1 MRPLGL
7 SLYRAGTKLI
17 SPAVPYLLTRRVRAG
32 KEDTKRLN
40 ERVAQN
46 LKQRATGS
54 LVWLHGASVG
64 ETLMLSRIV
73 DSLATARPD
82 ARFVV
87 TSQTLASAEVLVRR
101 LPSDIARQQMAPVD
115 APGIVRRFL
124 DHWKPDLAIFAESE
138 IWPNMLV
145 ETSQRKIPMALVN
158 ARMTRGSI
166 ENWLRLRETAED
178 LFSRFNY
185 ISAADDL
192 TAFGIEEITGKPVTR
207 PGSLKLDAPAPS
219 VDQAELQ
226 RLREQIGDRPVWLA
240 ASTHAGEEHLAF
252 AAHAVL
258 KTSFPNA
265 LLIVAPRH
273 SNRAEEIA
281 KLAQHG
287 PAFAQ
292 RSRNEAIK
300 PQTTIYLA
308 DTMGEMGI
316 FFSLAGVALM
326 GGALK
331 PNIGG
336 HNPIEPARLGA
347 YVLSGPHAYNFKEA
361 YDAIVQHQAGQILK
375 DDHPR
380 TLAAAI
386 ESALKAKRDR
396 AALAEKNAAWL
407 PKPDAALEETVAD
420 LLRLAPLSPSASLS
434 PVAAHAPA

>member
-7 SLYRAGTKLI
+7 SLYRVATKVV
-17 SPAVPYLLTRRVRAG
+17 SPVVPYLLTRRVRSG

-46 LKQRATGS
+46 LKPRPANP

-64 ETLMLSRIV
+64 ETMMLSRIV
-73 DSLATARPD
+73 HVLAAARPQ
-82 ARFVV
+82 ARFIV
-87 TSQTLASAEVLVRR
+87 TSQTLASAEVLARR
-101 LPSDIARQQMAPVD
+101 LPSDIARQQMAPID
-115 APGIVRRFL
+115 APAIVRRFL
-124 DHWKPDLAIFAESE
+124 DHWKPDLGVFAESE

-145 ETSQRKIPMALVN
+145 EASQRKMPLALVN

-166 ENWLRLRETAED
+166 ENWLRLRETAQD
-178 LFSRFNY
+178 LFGRFDY
-185 ISAADDL
+185 IGAADDL
-192 TAFGIEEITGKPVTR
+192 TALGIEQITGVPVKR
-207 PGSLKLDAPAPS
+207 PGSLKLDAPAPT
-219 VDQAELQ
+219 VDEAELK

-252 AAHAVL
+252 AAHSVL
-258 KTSFPNA
+258 KTSYPNA

-281 KLAQHG
+281 KLAPQG
-287 PAFAQ
+287 PAFAH
-292 RSRNEAIK
+292 RSRNDAIK
-300 PQTTIYLA
+300 PQTSIYLA

-316 FFSLAGVALM
+316 LFSLASVALM

-361 YDAIVQHQAGQILK
+361 YAAIVQNQAGQILK
-375 DDHPR
+375 DEHPR
-380 TLAAAI
+380 TLASAV
-386 ESALKAKRDR
+386 ENALKAKRDR
-396 AALAEKNAAWL
+396 SLLAERNAAWL
-407 PKPDAALEETVAD
+407 PRPDAALAATIED
-420 LLRLAPLSPSASLS
+420 LLQLAPLSSVSLS
-434 PVAAHAPA
+434 PNAPHAST

>member
-7 SLYRAGTKLI
+7 SLYRVATKLV
-17 SPAVPYLLTRRVRAG
+17 SPAVPYLLTQRVRAG

-46 LKQRATGS
+46 LKPRPTNP

-64 ETLMLSRIV
+64 ETMMLSRIV
-73 DSLATARPD
+73 HVLAAARPE
-82 ARFVV
+82 ARFIV
-87 TSQTLASAEVLVRR
+87 TSQTLASAEVLSRR
-101 LPSDIARQQMAPVD
+101 LPSDIARQQMAPID
-115 APGIVRRFL
+115 APNIVRRFL

-145 ETSQRKIPMALVN
+145 ETSQRKIPLALVN

-166 ENWLRLRETAED
+166 ENWLRLRETAQD
-178 LFSRFNY
+178 LLGRFDY
-185 ISAADDL
+185 IGAADDL
-192 TAFGIEEITGKPVTR
+192 TALGIEQITGEAPAR

-219 VDQAELQ
+219 VDAAELR

-252 AAHAVL
+252 AAQAVL
-258 KTSFPNA
+258 KTSYPNA

-281 KLAQHG
+281 KLASQG

-292 RSRNEAIK
+292 RSRNQAIT
-300 PQTTIYLA
+300 PQTSIYLA

-361 YDAIVQHQAGQILK
+361 YEAVIQHQAGQMLK

-380 TLAAAI
+380 TLAMAV

-396 AALAEKNAAWL
+396 TQLAERNAAWL
-407 PKPDAALEETVAD
+407 PKPDAALNATVED
-420 LLRLAPLSPSASLS
+420 LLRLAPLSSSASLS
-434 PVAAHAPA
+434 PAPSYASA

>member
-1 MRPLGL
+1 VSPLGL
-7 SLYRAGTKLI
+7 GLYRAATSAV

-46 LKQRATGS
+46 LKPRPNKP

-73 DSLATARPD
+73 HAIAAARPE

-87 TSQTLASAEVLVRR
+87 TSQTLASAEVLSRR
-101 LPSDIARQQMAPVD
+101 LPSDIARQQMAPID
-115 APGIVRRFL
+115 TPDIARRFL
-124 DHWKPDLAIFAESE
+124 DHWKPDLGIFAESE
-138 IWPNMLV
+138 IWPNLLV
-145 ETSQRKIPMALVN
+145 EASQRDVPLALVN

-166 ENWLRLRETAED
+166 ENWLRLRETAQD
-178 LFSRFNY
+178 LLKRFSY
-185 ISAADDL
+185 IGAADDL
-192 TAFGIEEITGKPVTR
+192 TALGLEQILGAPVHR

-219 VDQAELQ
+219 VDLAELQ
-226 RLREQIGDRPVWLA
+226 RLRAQIGDRPVWLA
-240 ASTHAGEEHLAF
+240 ASTHTGEESLAF

-258 KTSFPNA
+258 KTSYPNA

-273 SNRAEEIA
+273 ANRAEEIS
-281 KLAQHG
+281 KLTSQGGAS
-287 PAFAQ
+287 AQ
-292 RSRNEAIK
+292 RSRNQPIG
-300 PQTTIYLA
+300 PQTSIYLA

-316 FFSLAGVALM
+316 FFSLASVVLM

-361 YDAIVQHQAGQILK
+361 YAEIVAHQAGQILK

-380 TLAAAI
+380 TLAAAV
-386 ESALKAKRDR
+386 EAALKAKRDR

-407 PKPDAALEETVAD
+407 PKPDAALNATVED
-420 LLRLAPLSPSASLS
+420 LLRLAPLSSTPLS
-434 PVAAHAPA
+434 PAPAYASA